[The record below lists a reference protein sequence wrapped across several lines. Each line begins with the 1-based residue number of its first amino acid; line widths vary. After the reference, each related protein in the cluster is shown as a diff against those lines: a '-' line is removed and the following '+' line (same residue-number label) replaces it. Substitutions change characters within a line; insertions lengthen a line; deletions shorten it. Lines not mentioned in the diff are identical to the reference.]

1 MVTPAMLPVPSEP
14 AADELPEPRRSS
26 LRARRTV
33 VVPPRTPVIHHAIR
47 HLLRPLFRAYFGMR
61 GEGREHVPPY
71 GPFVIAPNHVS
82 MLDWAFVS
90 YFLRWQVRFLV
101 DRTYWDHPQLGT
113 WLRFNGAVAVR
124 AGRPDPQA
132 IRLAR
137 AVLAGGE
144 PLIVFPEGRISR
156 TGRPQHAQPG
166 IVHIAAASQAPIVPV
181 AIRGAFEAFPRWQRL
196 PGPGRITVAFGRPLP
211 PPPRTIDRRAQQ
223 AQADGLM
230 AHITALVD
238 GREPQAPPW

>member
-1 MVTPAMLPVPSEP
+1 MVAPTVLPVPREP
-14 AADELPEPRRSS
+14 AADAPPGPRRSS
-26 LRARRTV
+26 FRARRPV
-33 VVPPRTPVIHHAIR
+33 VVPPRTPAIHHAVR
-47 HLLRPLFRAYFGMR
+47 CFFRPLFRAYFGMR

-71 GPFVIAPNHVS
+71 GPFVIALNHVS

-90 YFLRWQVRFLV
+90 YFLHWQVRFLV

-113 WLRFNGAVAVR
+113 WLRFNGAVPVR

-132 IRLAR
+132 IRLAC

-166 IVHIAAASQAPIVPV
+166 IVHIAAAAQAPIVPV

-196 PGPGRITVAFGRPLP
+196 PRPGRVTVAFGRPLP
-211 PPPRTIDRRAQQ
+211 PPPGATGRGAQQ

-238 GREPQAPPW
+238 GREPEAPPW

>member
-1 MVTPAMLPVPSEP
+1 MVAPSVLPVLREQ
-14 AADELPEPRRSS
+14 AAEAR
-26 LRARRTV
+26 LRTSVGARRHV
-33 VVPPRTPVIHHAIR
+33 VVPPRTPAVHHTVR
-47 HLLRPLFRAYFGMR
+47 WLFMPIFRLYFGMR
-61 GEGREHVPPY
+61 GDGAEHVPPY

-101 DRTYWDHPQLGT
+101 DRAYWDHPRLGT
-113 WLRFNGAVAVR
+113 WLRFNGAVPVR
-124 AGRPDPQA
+124 AGRPDPRA
-132 IRLAR
+132 FRLAC

-144 PLIVFPEGRISR
+144 PLIVFPEGQISR

-166 IVHIAAASQAPIVPV
+166 IVRIAAAAQAPIVPV

-196 PGPGRITVAFGRPLP
+196 PRPGRITVAFGRPLP
-211 PPPRTIDRRAQQ
+211 PPPGVTGRGAQQ

-230 AHITALVD
+230 AHITALLD
-238 GREPQAPPW
+238 GREPEAPPW